1 MNQWKAIAA
10 ILLIFGSGAGTGY
23 LLKSRQAPPDNS
35 NPPGGTSQFAPL
47 NSKSSKS
54 KMEPVFFRSSA
65 HLNRHLDLTAE
76 QQKQI
81 RAIMDNSRARIAEEG
96 AEFRDLVQAEHSA
109 WENAVREVLTPPQKK
124 KFEKISGFKFRKDS
138 GRPSGRPSGGRNRPP
153 ENQPTPKPPTPK
165 PADPPKSSPGS
176 TTKSV

>member
-23 LLKSRQAPPDNS
+23 LLKSRQAP
-35 NPPGGTSQFAPL
+35 GGTGQFPPL
-47 NSKSSKS
+47 NSNSGKI

-81 RAIMDNSRARIAEEG
+81 RAIIDNSRARIAEEG

-109 WENAVREVLTPPQKK
+109 WENAVRKVLTPPQKK
-124 KFEKISGFKFRKDS
+124 KFKKISGFKFRKDS

-153 ENQPTPKPPTPK
+153 ENQPVPKPPTPK
-165 PADPPKSSPGS
+165 PADPPKPSPDS

>member
-23 LLKSRQAPPDNS
+23 LFQSRQ
-35 NPPGGTSQFAPL
+35 PGSPGQFAPL

-54 KMEPVFFRSSA
+54 SVGSVFFRSLG
-65 HLNRHLDLTAE
+65 HLDRHLDLTAE

-81 RAIMDNSRARIAEEG
+81 STIMNTSRERIAEEG
-96 AEFRDLVQAEHSA
+96 VEFRNLLQAEHAA
-109 WENAVREVLTPPQKK
+109 WENAVREVLTPQQKK
-124 KFEKISGFKFRKDS
+124 NFKIISGFKFRKDP

-153 ENQPTPKPPTPK
+153 KDTPAPKAPTPKPT
-165 PADPPKSSPGS
+165 DPPKSSPGNNS
-176 TTKSV
+176 KAV